1 MGMLTSTA
9 IHMSMATP
17 MSTTTSAAT
26 GLIRARASLE
36 EQRLLAPSLI
46 ANSSRNA
53 RAEID
58 RRSRWAPARDE
69 FWQLLDP
76 WLEDGARVAVLGAG
90 NGDDLPLGRIAERAG
105 SVTLIDLDV
114 EAARGARRRQRRTLR
129 RRIGIVGHDVTG
141 GVADRVA
148 IAALRGE
155 VPKHSTVTEAP
166 LPGAP
171 YDLAI
176 GDLLYSQLLY
186 PALLDLGVEQR
197 RRKAFLAHCAP
208 GLTRSVVARLHNSA
222 PLVVH
227 VHDPLAWWRGHDQ
240 PVQLDQILRIGEG
253 DDISVALSVAA
264 RGSGPIESDPR
275 VALEALR
282 IEPAQTALWRW
293 PFARGV
299 DYLACATVAWGGG

>member
-1 MGMLTSTA
+1 
-9 IHMSMATP
+9 
-17 MSTTTSAAT
+17 MSTTMGTSTSAAT

-53 RAEID
+53 RAETD

-69 FWQLLDP
+69 FWRLLDP
-76 WLEDGARVAVLGAG
+76 WLEEGARVAVLGAG

-105 SVTLIDLDV
+105 SVTLLDLDAR
-114 EAARGARRRQRRTLR
+114 AARGARRRLARGRRRRTR
-129 RRIGIVGHDVTG
+129 VIEHDVTG
-141 GVADRVA
+141 GAADAIA

-155 VPKHSTVTEAP
+155 VPERHTVPEAP
-166 LPGAP
+166 LPGGP

-186 PALLDLGVEQR
+186 PALLDLGVEAR
-197 RRKAFLAHCAP
+197 RREAVLGRYAP
-208 GLTRSVVARLHNSA
+208 CITRSVVARLHTSA

-240 PVQLDQILRIGEG
+240 PVQLDQILRLAQG
-253 DDISVALSVAA
+253 DDISVALSAA
-264 RGSGPIESDPR
+264 GRGSGPIESDPR
-275 VALEALR
+275 VALGAFG
-282 IEPAQTALWRW
+282 IEPARTALWRW
-293 PFARGV
+293 PFAPDV
-299 DYLACATVAWGGG
+299 DYLVCATVAKGSNGG